1 MHREFCWEGGEM
13 AGQLSL
19 VMAVSAPE
27 QVGTVSTLGS
37 PEEWLISLGTRESR
51 VVLEPCGSEGV
62 EGM

>member
-1 MHREFCWEGGEM
+1 M